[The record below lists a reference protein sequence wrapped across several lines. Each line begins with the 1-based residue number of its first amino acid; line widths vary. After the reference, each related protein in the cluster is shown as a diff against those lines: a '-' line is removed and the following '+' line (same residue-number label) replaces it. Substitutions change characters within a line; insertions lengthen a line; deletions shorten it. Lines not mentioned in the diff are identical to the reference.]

1 MELKLGGKNT
11 IFQIPH
17 PIIFIRKDS
26 TNPESP
32 SETCRDPSLADSPSL
47 PFLPYFLVSI
57 FLSIFHYLS
66 LSSSIIIIHFFLF
79 IFHHLFLSILISHH
93 YFFTAA
99 VSAAVPLA
107 VSDVKGSFFQVSAP
121 SGAPTSTGVIR
132 CHRLR
137 SPSTHSVGHPPLRSE
152 MAQSQ
157 QRLQFFVSMTSLRD
171 VIDPCLSG
179 LARDVTA

>member
-1 MELKLGGKNT
+1 MTVSRDIITDQSRVALRDLSRPVPRRLT
-11 IFQIPH
+11 IPPVFTLFFSLDF
-17 PIIFIRKDS
+17 FIYF
-26 TNPESP
+26 
-32 SETCRDPSLADSPSL
+32 SL
-47 PFLPYFLVSI
+47 P
-57 FLSIFHYLS
+57 LS
-66 LSSSIIIIHFFLF
+66 LFIYYYYSFFFHFSPPLSLHPHFSSL
-79 IFHHLFLSILISHH
+79 
-93 YFFTAA
+93 FFTAA